1 MALCCLTCA
10 SLFKPVLY
18 AAHAPVGEYTGRHA
32 GRSDSIFLQG
42 LWIDVAAL
50 ARALTAKQL
59 PHLKWSDRK
68 PPLLEFMVH
77 AELRKA

>member
-1 MALCCLTCA
+1 MVC
-10 SLFKPVLY
+10 
-18 AAHAPVGEYTGRHA
+18 AAHAPVGEYTGKLA
-32 GRSDSIFLQG
+32 GRSHSISLPR